1 MHKNYLEVEVL
12 QYNYS
17 ANMYGGDD
25 PELGFTIFL
34 EVSNLKTAK
43 IRVHKNFLE
52 VVRSLVAYICWRW
65 MKKLWRCKQ

>member
-1 MHKNYLEVEVL
+1 
-12 QYNYS
+12 
-17 ANMYGGDD
+17 MYGGED
-25 PELGFTIFL
+25 PELGSTIFV